1 MNFQTWGSLR
11 IFLVSA
17 VVIAALVLTAFPA
30 LGELP
35 PLIPREVLFGNPV
48 KSQPQISPNGK
59 ILAYLAPNEI
69 DVFPSASKRLFTHY
83 YFTPKS
89 ILLLNRGI

>member
-1 MNFQTWGSLR
+1 MKIQIRDCFIL
-11 IFLVSA
+11 FLVRA
-17 VVIAALVLTAFPA
+17 VVLVLAAFPA
-30 LGELP
+30 WCEIP